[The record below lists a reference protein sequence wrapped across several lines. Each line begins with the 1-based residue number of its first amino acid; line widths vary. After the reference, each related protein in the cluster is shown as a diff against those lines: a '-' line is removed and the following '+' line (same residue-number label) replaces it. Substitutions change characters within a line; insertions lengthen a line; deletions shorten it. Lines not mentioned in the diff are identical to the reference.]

1 MKSMSPSSPS
11 GCVARRP
18 PLFVP
23 RRTALRSFS
32 ALAALAS
39 AGALT
44 GCGLAPSDKKR
55 DDALAKIEWLP
66 SEVDTESVSLDE
78 ARSAAATASCSTV
91 GATMISTRLDE
102 ESDRNALSC
111 PIGIALIL
119 ALLHAGA
126 DAVGEGL
133 NPALGL
139 DAAADARTRDSA
151 WSAVQQALQRFD
163 IEDVQQLRDF
173 DPDAIPETPLLH
185 VANNILLVK
194 EDTVVSQRYL
204 DDAKRWYAAE
214 VGRAP
219 NDDAKA
225 ALDAWA
231 SLHTG
236 GLIKKSGI
244 DVTPGMRLVLQ
255 NALLFAARWA
265 APFTAEHTAK
275 GSPFTLS
282 DGSAS
287 TADLMTGTGTYAL
300 AQGQGWR
307 ALRLPYTAGATTSG
321 APVPAPS
328 GSGTTDSGEL
338 VMDVIL
344 PDDVV
349 FPADMPP
356 STWGEATAALTSA
369 RARQEVALKLPKL
382 DLASGVMDIRPVL
395 QSLGVKTL
403 MLDHI
408 SPGLD
413 IDQAVQQVRL
423 IVAEEGT
430 VAAALTEVGGD
441 GAPADDASRPV
452 EFVVDHPYVLRIVD
466 LASGAVVIEAAIL
479 NPTEG

>member
-11 GCVARRP
+11 GRVARRP

-236 GLIKKSGI
+236 VLIKKSGI

-349 FPADMPP
+349 SPADMPP

>member
-1 MKSMSPSSPS
+1 MAVGPGRPAMRLLVSSMSA
-11 GCVARRP
+11 GGR
-18 PLFVP
+18 
-23 RRTALRSFS
+23 ALRVGPSVV
-32 ALAALAS
+32 AALRGGGWDVEVVVTTAGDDPAS
-39 AGALT
+39 MV
-44 GCGLAPSDKKR
+44 AP
-55 DDALAKIEWLP
+55 
-66 SEVDTESVSLDE
+66 
-78 ARSAAATASCSTV
+78 
-91 GATMISTRLDE
+91 
-102 ESDRNALSC
+102 
-111 PIGIALIL
+111 
-119 ALLHAGA
+119 GA

-139 DAAADARTRDSA
+139 DAAADARTRDST

-163 IEDVQQLRDF
+163 VEDVQRLRDF

-204 DDAKRWYAAE
+204 DDARRWYAAE

-307 ALRLPYTAGATTSG
+307 ALRLPYTAGATTPG
-321 APVPAPS
+321 APVPSPS

-349 FPADMPP
+349 SPADMPP
-356 STWGEATAALTSA
+356 RRRRPSRRRGLGRRSPSSCRSSTWRPESWTS
-369 RARQEVALKLPKL
+369 
-382 DLASGVMDIRPVL
+382 
-395 QSLGVKTL
+395 
-403 MLDHI
+403 
-408 SPGLD
+408 SPSC
-413 IDQAVQQVRL
+413 
-423 IVAEEGT
+423 
-430 VAAALTEVGGD
+430 
-441 GAPADDASRPV
+441 SRW
-452 EFVVDHPYVLRIVD
+452 
-466 LASGAVVIEAAIL
+466 A
-479 NPTEG
+479 

>member
-11 GCVARRP
+11 GRVARRP

-139 DAAADARTRDSA
+139 DAAADARTRDST
-151 WSAVQQALQRFD
+151 WNAVQQALQRFD

-349 FPADMPP
+349 SPADMPP

-369 RARQEVALKLPKL
+369 RARPQAAEARPGVRSHGHQARPAVAGREDADAGSHLP
-382 DLASGVMDIRPVL
+382 GPRHRPGRAAGAPDRGRGGHRRRRPHRGRGRRSAGRRREQTRRVRRRPPL
-395 QSLGVKTL
+395 RPAHRG
-403 MLDHI
+403 
-408 SPGLD
+408 PGL
-413 IDQAVQQVRL
+413 
-423 IVAEEGT
+423 
-430 VAAALTEVGGD
+430 GGGRD
-441 GAPADDASRPV
+441 RGGHSQS
-452 EFVVDHPYVLRIVD
+452 H
-466 LASGAVVIEAAIL
+466 
-479 NPTEG
+479 

>member
-11 GCVARRP
+11 GRVARRP

-139 DAAADARTRDSA
+139 DAAADARTRDST
-151 WSAVQQALQRFD
+151 WNAVQQALQRFD

-349 FPADMPP
+349 SPADMPP
-356 STWGEATAALTSA
+356 STWGEATAALTA
-369 RARQEVALKLPKL
+369 ATAEQQVALKLPKL
-382 DLASGVMDIRPVL
+382 DLASGVMDLFPVL
-395 QSLGVKTL
+395 TAMGVELGS
-403 MLDHI
+403 LDHI
-408 SPGLD
+408 AED
-413 IDQAVQQVRL
+413 IDANQAAQQVRL
-423 IVAEEGT
+423 IVDEEGT
-430 VAAALTEVGGD
+430 VAAALTEIGIEASAVD
-441 GAPADDASRPV
+441 HSGAVA
-452 EFVVDHPYVLRIVD
+452 FIVDHPYVLRIVD
-466 LASGAVVIEAAIL
+466 LASGVAIIEAAIL
-479 NPTEG
+479 NPAG